1 MFGYYKRQ
9 GSFVE
14 GNSIHLMENGEAFYP
29 QLIRRIKHAKHEV
42 FLETFIL
49 ENDRIGRALKRAIL
63 LALRNGAWV
72 SLTVDSWGSHYLDPE
87 YIEELTEA
95 GAVFQI
101 YDPQPHWYNGRP
113 KLFRRLHRKLAC
125 IDGTYAMIGGI
136 NYCNDHMVTSGPEG
150 KQDYAVE
157 LQGPIIASIREL
169 CKSYVRDASDK
180 HLVDVEQW
188 PPRESKGEHN
198 VSFVARD
205 NRRNRRSIE
214 KSYLRAISKAKK
226 RIWIANAYFFPGYRF
241 IRALIKARKRGV
253 DVRLVIQ
260 GDPDIPF
267 SLTVARTLYDLI
279 LRNDI
284 KLYEFR
290 ERPLHAKIAVIDDK
304 WSTIGSS
311 NLDPLSLAFNL
322 EANILVGTESFNNQL
337 AEKLSDLIERSVQ
350 IEKSWVKH
358 RPWYWLV
365 KDFVTFHALR
375 RFPALSGLFPAH
387 TPKIRELKRD
397 HEVAEGRTTDKQL
410 KRQYPESKRA
420 QRVIKTTEYANKAE
434 VEQ

>member
-1 MFGYYKRQ
+1 MFGYHKRQ
-9 GSFVE
+9 GSYVE
-14 GNSIHLMENGEAFYP
+14 GNSFHLMENGEAFFP
-29 QLIRRIKHAKHEV
+29 QLIRRIKHARHEV
-42 FLETFIL
+42 LLETFIL

-63 LALRNGAWV
+63 LALRRGAWV
-72 SLTVDSWGSHYLDPE
+72 SLTVDSWGSHYLDSDF
-87 YIEELTEA
+87 IDELTAA
-95 GAVFQI
+95 GVVFQI

-125 IDGTYAMIGGI
+125 IDGKYAMIGGI
-136 NYCNDHMVTSGPEG
+136 NYCNTHMVTSGPEG
-150 KQDYAVE
+150 KQDYSVE
-157 LQGPIIASIREL
+157 LQGPVIASIREL

-180 HLVDVEQW
+180 NLEGVEIW
-188 PPRESKGEHN
+188 PPVEVEDGHR
-198 VSFVARD
+198 VSFVSRD

-214 KSYLRAISKAKK
+214 KSYLQAIGKAKD
-226 RIWIANAYFFPGYRF
+226 RVWIANAYFFPGYRF

-267 SLTVARTLYDLI
+267 SLSVARTLYDLI

-284 KLYEFR
+284 QLYEFR
-290 ERPLHAKIAVIDDK
+290 ERPLHAKIAVIDDT

-322 EANILVGTESFNNQL
+322 EANILVDSASFNRQ
-337 AEKLSDLIERSVQ
+337 LSDKLNDLVERSVK

-365 KDFVTFHALR
+365 KDFLTYHALR

-387 TPKIRELKRD
+387 TPKIRELKVD
-397 HEVAEGRTTDKQL
+397 HDTANGRTKDPDLQ
-410 KRQYPESKRA
+410 RQYPESKRA
-420 QRVIKTTEYANKAE
+420 KRVVKSTEYDSKAE
-434 VEQ
+434 VE